1 MTSDSDYL
9 VDRRRMKR
17 RLNWWRAAAFLAAL
31 VAIVGIALSLGRD
44 KLTGAGA
51 HIARVEIK
59 GFITGDDKTLD
70 MLERVAKNDSAKAV
84 IVDIDS
90 PGGTVTGS
98 EALFDALRALSAK
111 KPTVAVVDGLAA
123 SGGYIAAMGTDRIIA
138 QQTSLVG
145 SIGVLFQY
153 PNFVKMLDNVGV
165 SVETVKSA
173 PLKASPSP
181 FEVTTPAAEQAL
193 RSLVVDT
200 FAWFKKVVS
209 ERRSIEGTNLDT
221 VSDGRVFT
229 GRQGLDLKLVDEIGN
244 RKQAIAW
251 LEKEKG
257 IARDLP
263 VREWKR
269 EDGTSFGL
277 WSAAAGAASAAGMH
291 DLARAILTAARGAD
305 QAALDGLLAVWHP

>member
-1 MTSDSDYL
+1 MTADSDYI

-17 RLNWWRAAAFLAAL
+17 RLGWWRAAAFIAAL
-31 VAIVGIALSLGRD
+31 VAIVGIGLALGRD
-44 KLTGAGA
+44 KVGGAGA

-70 MLERVAKNDSAKAV
+70 MLERVGKNDSAKAV

-98 EALFDALRALSAK
+98 EALYDALRALSQK

-123 SGGYIAAMGTDRIIA
+123 SGGYIAALGTDRIVA

-153 PNFVKMLDNVGV
+153 PNVVKLLDKVGV
-165 SVETVKSA
+165 SMETVKSA
-173 PLKASPSP
+173 PLKASPNP

-200 FAWFKKVVS
+200 YDWFKKLVAD
-209 ERRSIEGTNLDT
+209 RRSVDAANLET

-257 IARDLP
+257 IAKDLP

-269 EDGTSFGL
+269 DDGAPFGL
-277 WSAAAGAASAAGMH
+277 WSVAAGAASAAGME
-291 DLARAILTAARGAD
+291 DLARGILTAARGTD
-305 QAALDGLLAVWHP
+305 EAALDGLLAVWHP

>member
-17 RLNWWRAAAFLAAL
+17 RLGWWRAAAFVAAL
-31 VAIVGIALSLGRD
+31 VAIAGIALALGRD
-44 KLTGAGA
+44 RLGGAGA

-70 MLERVAKNDSAKAV
+70 MLERVGKSDAAKAV

-98 EALFDALRALSAK
+98 EALFDALRALSQK
-111 KPTVAVVDGLAA
+111 KPTVAVVDGMAA
-123 SGGYIAAMGTDRIIA
+123 SGGYIAAMGTDRIVA

-153 PNFVKMLDNVGV
+153 PNVVKLLDNVGV
-165 SVETVKSA
+165 TVESVKSA

-200 FAWFKKVVS
+200 YDWFKRVVS
-209 ERRSIEGTNLDT
+209 ERRSIAGGDLET

-229 GRQGLDLKLVDEIGN
+229 GRQGLGLKLVDEIGN

-251 LEKEKG
+251 LEKDKG
-257 IARDLP
+257 IAKDLP
-263 VREWKR
+263 VRDWKR
-269 EDGTSFGL
+269 EDGTGFGL
-277 WSAAAGAASAAGMH
+277 WSVAAGAASAAGLE
-291 DLARAILTAARGAD
+291 DLARGIITAARGTD
-305 QAALDGLLAVWHP
+305 YAALDGLLAVWHP